1 MGPLRNPNP
10 RGALWLYVPERTLG
24 KENPF
29 LLDSAV
35 AANQAHRITFKNYPP
50 NHDFHPLGVE
60 IWPSHAGNSSN
71 LYVVNHARERTVIE
85 QFTINPAKPTEA
97 VHVRTISSPYFISP
111 NGLALTSPDS
121 FYVSND
127 HLLTRRLPVVGHIL
141 PLIESVL
148 GLPLGFVSHVTLNKP
163 TSSGDS
169 AIAEHSFAKLFI
181 PFPNGVALSPSGDE
195 LAIVSTSLSQILFF
209 ERDAATGILGQ
220 RTDVVHVPF
229 APDNLHYTSSTS
241 GGKRNELIVA
251 GHPNFPDLTAVAAS
265 KEGATAASW
274 VATIVPKEGE
284 KRIAE
289 TGFDTEAPVSIS
301 TKIAKDGIGW
311 TLKTLF
317 QSDGI
322 EDQGGF
328 GSSTTGLRDPDSGA
342 IYISGLYATG
352 GLLVCKPGSEI
363 VKD

>member
-10 RGALWLYVPERTLG
+10 RGALWLYVPERTPG
-24 KENPF
+24 KENKS
-29 LLDSAV
+29 LLNSAV
-35 AANQAHRITFKNYPP
+35 SANKAHRITFKNYPAD
-50 NHDFHPLGVE
+50 HDFHPLGVE

-71 LYVVNHARERTVIE
+71 LYVVNHARERTVVE

-97 VHVRTISSPYFISP
+97 VHVRTISSAYFISP

-127 HLLTRRLPVVGHIL
+127 HLITRRLPLVGHIL

-148 GLPLGFVSHVTLNKP
+148 GLPLGFVSHVTLNEP
-163 TSSGDS
+163 TSSGNS
-169 AIAEHSFAKLFI
+169 PIAEHFFAKLFI
-181 PFPNGVALSPSGDE
+181 PFPNGVALSPSGNE

-209 ERDAATGILGQ
+209 ERDTVSGKLGQ

-229 APDNLHYTSSTS
+229 APDNLHYTPSTS
-241 GGKRNELIVA
+241 GGNRDELIIA

-284 KRIAE
+284 KRTAE
-289 TGFDTEAPVSIS
+289 AGFDSEAPVSIS

-322 EDQGGF
+322 EDKGGF

-342 IYISGLYATG
+342 IYISGLYAAG
-352 GLLVCKPGSEI
+352 GLLVCRPGSGI
-363 VKD
+363 AKG